1 LEDGT
6 EIPFPTTLIK
16 PNSSWVDGLTID
28 ISKIPT
34 VNGSVTMNSEFDIN
48 LTDTTR
54 TLKGNGIP
62 NHPVG
67 IFPIEQGTEAYDIY
81 STLPAEGYANAAE
94 IPIKPYNLDVTLPR
108 YPTVNTESAC
118 IESLMLGVAIQ
129 TGAAWHVDYAVD
141 ASYQAVD
148 PNAALPTDWAWGHPY
163 ETEYHYH
170 GYSWKSFP
178 DQGKEGEHS
187 PLFGYALD
195 GFGIYGPRSE
205 GGVPVTNDDLDE
217 CHGHVHII
225 EWDDGQMIEMF
236 HYHVNTEYPFTLGC
250 FRGTP
255 MKISSTEAG
264 QVTENNNDTSGSVN
278 VRAGLVFGVASMVAA
293 FVFAF
298 A

>member
-1 LEDGT
+1 
-6 EIPFPTTLIK
+6 
-16 PNSSWVDGLTID
+16 
-28 ISKIPT
+28 
-34 VNGSVTMNSEFDIN
+34 MNSEFDIN

-278 VRAGLVFGVASMVAA
+278 VRAGSVFGVASMVAA